1 MAIDCGAPPSNQM
14 QLDLPGFTDE
24 GRQLMEE
31 ARMWAGRHYREFMWY
46 KRRSAQA
53 SRDGYASPNL
63 MLQLMRNEFRVS
75 VPNAYAAP
83 LARIAM
89 EQDSSIRFRLA
100 RSKVDGWTEAVL

>member
-1 MAIDCGAPPSNQM
+1 M
-14 QLDLPGFTDE
+14 
-24 GRQLMEE
+24 GRQALPRVHVVQ
-31 ARMWAGRHYREFMWY
+31 APLRPGIQGR
-46 KRRSAQA
+46 
-53 SRDGYASPNL
+53 YASPNL

>member
-1 MAIDCGAPPSNQM
+1 
-14 QLDLPGFTDE
+14 
-24 GRQLMEE
+24 
-31 ARMWAGRHYREFMWY
+31 
-46 KRRSAQA
+46 
-53 SRDGYASPNL
+53 